1 MKQVLILGAGKSSIY
16 IIDRLIEHQA
26 QWNIQVMVADM
37 SIENLEARVGNKS
50 ARKILLESGT
60 VEEIE
65 TLFIPESIVISMLP
79 PFMHIEM
86 AKLCLK
92 YKCHLITPSYIS
104 EAMQALDA
112 EAKQNDL
119 VFLNEMGLDPGID
132 HMSAKQ
138 IIDEWQA
145 KGAVVKGLRSH
156 CGGLVAP
163 SSDTNSWHYK
173 ISWNPRNVVLAG
185 AGSDFIKYKSKGES
199 VLLRYEELF
208 AHTSEIRLDATCV
221 FESYPNRDSLKYETA
236 YGLQGIATLYR
247 GTLRVP
253 PFCKGWQKVVALG
266 LTSTEQAFPL
276 LQKSDV
282 QDSEVADML
291 QELGVFDVPASDKKA
306 ADILQQLLEQKW
318 VMEPTDKDRVV
329 MIHEFEM
336 EYQGKEIQIRSSLVL
351 DGDNQ
356 LYTAMSKTVGLP
368 IVFATEM
375 LLNGELKSRGIL
387 MPLDREIYEPVLQ
400 KLETEG
406 ICFQEEIAR
415 L

>member
-1 MKQVLILGAGKSSIY
+1 
-16 IIDRLIEHQA
+16 
-26 QWNIQVMVADM
+26 
-37 SIENLEARVGNKS
+37 
-50 ARKILLESGT
+50 
-60 VEEIE
+60 
-65 TLFIPESIVISMLP
+65 
-79 PFMHIEM
+79 MHIEM
-86 AKLCLK
+86 AKLCLN

-145 KGAVVKGLRSH
+145 KGAVIKGLRSH

-163 SSDTNSWHYK
+163 ESDTNRWHYK

-185 AGSDFIKYKSKGES
+185 AGSDFIKYKSKGEN

-208 AHTSEIRLDATCV
+208 AHKSEIRLDETCV
-221 FESYPNRDSLKYETA
+221 FESYPNRDSLKYEAA

-253 PFCKGWQKVVALG
+253 PFCKGWQQVVELG
-266 LTSTEQAFPL
+266 LTSTEQPFPS
-276 LQKSDV
+276 LQKATI
-282 QDSEVADML
+282 QDAEVADML
-291 QELGVFDVPASDKKA
+291 QALGVFNVPASEKKA
-306 ADILQQLLEQKW
+306 ADVLQQLLEQKW

-329 MIHEFEM
+329 MIHEFEL
-336 EYQGKEIQIRSSLVL
+336 EYHGKEVHIRSSLVL
-351 DGDNQ
+351 DGENQ
-356 LYTAMSKTVGLP
+356 LYTAMAKTVGLP

-375 LLNGELKSRGIL
+375 LLNGELKSRGVL

-406 ICFQEEIAR
+406 VRFQEEIAG

>member
-1 MKQVLILGAGKSSIY
+1 MKQVLILGAGKASIY

-37 SIENLEARVGNKS
+37 SIENLEARVGNKP

-60 VEEIE
+60 IEEIE
-65 TLFIPESIVISMLP
+65 TLFTPESIVISMLP

-86 AKLCLK
+86 AKLCLN

-104 EAMQALDA
+104 EAMQALDDD
-112 EAKQNDL
+112 AKQNGL

-145 KGAVVKGLRSH
+145 KGAVIKGLRSH

-163 SSDTNSWHYK
+163 ASDTNRWHYK

-185 AGSDFIKYKSKGES
+185 AGSDFIKYKSKGEN

-208 AHTSEIRLDATCV
+208 AHTSEIRLDDTCV

-266 LTSTEQAFPL
+266 LTSTEHGFPA

-282 QDSEVADML
+282 QDSEVAEML
-291 QELGVFDVPASDKKA
+291 QELGVFAVQPTESKA
-306 ADILQQLLEQKW
+306 ADVLQQLLEQKW
-318 VMEPTDKDRVV
+318 VMEATDKDRVV
-329 MIHEFEM
+329 MIHEFEL
-336 EYQGKEIQIRSSLVL
+336 EYQGKEVHIRSSLVL
-351 DGDNQ
+351 DGENQ
-356 LYTAMSKTVGLP
+356 LYTAMAKTVGLP

-375 LLNGELKSRGIL
+375 LLKGELKTYGVR

-400 KLETEG
+400 KLEAEG
-406 ICFQEEIAR
+406 IRFQEVIKG

>member
-1 MKQVLILGAGKSSIY
+1 MRQVLILGAGKSSIY
-16 IIDRLIEHQA
+16 IIDQLIEHQA

-37 SIENLEARVGNKS
+37 SIENLEARVGNKP

-60 VEEIE
+60 AEEIE
-65 TLFIPESIVISMLP
+65 TLFTPESIVISMLP

-86 AKLCLK
+86 AKLCLT

-112 EAKQNDL
+112 EAKQNGL

-138 IIDEWQA
+138 IIDKWQA
-145 KGAVVKGLRSH
+145 KGAVIKGLRSH

-163 SSDTNSWHYK
+163 ESDTNQWHYK

-185 AGSDFIKYKSKGES
+185 AGSDFIKYKSKGEN

-208 AHTSEIRLDATCV
+208 VHTSEIRLDDTCV
-221 FESYPNRDSLKYETA
+221 FESYPNRDSLKYEAA

-253 PFCKGWQKVVALG
+253 PFCKGWQKVVEFG
-266 LTSTEQAFPL
+266 LTSTAHSFPV

-282 QDSEVADML
+282 QDSVIAEML
-291 QELGVFDVPASDKKA
+291 QELGVFAVQPTENKA
-306 ADILQQLLEQKW
+306 ADVLQQLLEQKW
-318 VMEPTDKDRVV
+318 VMEATDKDRVV
-329 MIHEFEM
+329 MIHEFEL
-336 EYQGKEIQIRSSLVL
+336 ECQGKEVHIRSSLVL
-351 DGDNQ
+351 DGENQ
-356 LYTAMSKTVGLP
+356 LYTAMAKTVGLP

-375 LLNGELKSRGIL
+375 LLKGELKTYGVR
-387 MPLDREIYEPVLQ
+387 MPLDKEIYEPVLQ
-400 KLETEG
+400 KLAAEG
-406 ICFQEEIAR
+406 IRFQEVIEG